1 MPMIIGKGTYGTEHI
16 MVFHGNRSNQYLR
29 IGNFCSIAH
38 HFKVYLAEHHHLEWV
53 SSFPFGIINRD
64 IFNNFVHHDHQHR
77 LKGDGNVT
85 IGSDVWICGNVTIM
99 SGVKVGDGAVIANN
113 SHVVKDVPPYAI
125 VGGNP
130 AKFIKWRFTEDQ
142 IDKLLKIK
150 WWYWS
155 DEKINNNLPLMCQP
169 DIDKFID
176 QHIQDVQGD
185 GEVSEETKLANVRYI
200 NGGPVVSSLL

>member
-1 MPMIIGKGTYGTEHI
+1 
-16 MVFHGNRSNQYLR
+16 
-29 IGNFCSIAH
+29 
-38 HFKVYLAEHHHLEWV
+38 
-53 SSFPFGIINRD
+53 
-64 IFNNFVHHDHQHR
+64 
-77 LKGDGNVT
+77 
-85 IGSDVWICGNVTIM
+85 M